1 MNSICNLRYS
11 VPKKIPIVFHNESN
25 YDYHFIRDLAEK
37 FKKQF
42 KFTCLGKNT
51 EEYITFTVPTEKEVT
66 KIDKNGDR
74 ITKTISYMLQFI
86 DSAGFKASSLSNRVN
101 NLSEGVHRIKR
112 KFGHDDKKC
121 GTCGIKF
128 KCCDCF
134 IECIYFK
141 DDLIEYKYL
150 CSNKSY

>member
-37 FKKQF
+37 FKKF
-42 KFTCLGKNT
+42 RFTCLGENT

>member
-1 MNSICNLRYS
+1 M
-11 VPKKIPIVFHNESN
+11 
-25 YDYHFIRDLAEK
+25 IRDLAEK

-42 KFTCLGKNT
+42 KFTCLGENT

>member
-11 VPKKIPIVFHNESN
+11 VPKKILIVFHNESN
-25 YDYHFIRDLAEK
+25 YDYHLIRDLAEK

-42 KFTCLGKNT
+42 KFTCLGENT

-134 IECIYFK
+134 IECICFK